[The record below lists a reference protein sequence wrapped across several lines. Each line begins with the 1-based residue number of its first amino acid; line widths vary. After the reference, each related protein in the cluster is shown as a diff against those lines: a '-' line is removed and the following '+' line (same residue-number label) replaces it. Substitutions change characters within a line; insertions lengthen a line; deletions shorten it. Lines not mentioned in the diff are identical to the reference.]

1 MFSTGGVVG
10 LSTGADELRSS
21 LRIHQMS
28 SAGTTRRRIFMR
40 QRSEPYLCYFIIL
53 IPGTEFFGPMYP
65 VYGELFCNLWL
76 ETAGWSG

>member
-1 MFSTGGVVG
+1 MFSAGG
-10 LSTGADELRSS
+10 LDCPATGADELRSS

-28 SAGTTRRRIFMR
+28 SAGMTRRRIFMR
-40 QRSEPYLCYFIIL
+40 QRSEPYLCYFIIP
-53 IPGTEFFGPMYP
+53 IPGTEFFGPMHL